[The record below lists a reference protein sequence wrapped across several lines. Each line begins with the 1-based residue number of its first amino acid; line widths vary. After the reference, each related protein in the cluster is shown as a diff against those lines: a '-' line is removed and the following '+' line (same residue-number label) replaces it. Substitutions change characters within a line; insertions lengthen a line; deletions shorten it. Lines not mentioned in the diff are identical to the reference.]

1 MVNDQKFYSRNVI
14 ETVLVVLLL
23 LGLMVATFE
32 VLRAFFGVL
41 TFALI
46 FSVSFATPFKK
57 LVKLFGNRKKLAA
70 IIYAVLLIAMVT
82 FPFILIVNAVSNHVK
97 EASVFISSVK
107 QHGLPPLP
115 SWIANLPLVGSEL
128 NAFWNNLP
136 VNPKETIAPHELQL
150 KAALNHVITAGT
162 GLLGATLQFVLGII
176 ISAFFLAGGEKT
188 LLPIKAALTHLL
200 GARNGIELLDATALA
215 VKGVTIGVMGTAF
228 FAALISWVGFMI
240 AGIPF
245 ALGLASLVFF
255 VTIIQIGPLLVW
267 VPVIIWYSSL
277 GHTGYTIFLIIY
289 AIGVLMIDA
298 VVKPILIAK
307 SGGRLPFLVLFLGV
321 LGGLAAWGFT
331 GMFKGAIVM
340 AIAYTVFTK
349 WLVKR
354 KIQGDLERE
363 SVFEG

>member
-1 MVNDQKFYSRNVI
+1 MSETKFQPKSIVETILVI
-14 ETVLVVLLL
+14 LLL
-23 LGLMVATFE
+23 LGLLFATFE

-57 LVKLFGNRKKLAA
+57 LTNILGNRKKLAA
-70 IIYAVLLIAMVT
+70 TIYAVLLIALVT
-82 FPFILIVNAVSNHVK
+82 FPFVLIVSAISNHIK
-97 EASVFISSVK
+97 DALTFISNVK
-107 QHGLPPLP
+107 VNGLPPLP
-115 SWIANLPLVGSEL
+115 TWIANLPLVGNQINS
-128 NAFWNNLP
+128 FWNNLP
-136 VNPKETIAPHELQL
+136 VNPTETIAPHELQV
-150 KAALNHVITAGT
+150 KAALNHVVSAGT
-162 GLLGATLQFVLGII
+162 GIIGATIQFILGII
-176 ISAFFLAGGEKT
+176 ISAFFLVSGEKI
-188 LLPIKAALTHLL
+188 LLPIKAALKHLF
-200 GARNGIELLDATALA
+200 GARNGIELLEATGQA
-215 VKGVTIGVMGTAF
+215 VKGVSIGVMGTAF
-228 FAALISWVGFMI
+228 FAAIISWIGFKI

-245 ALGLASLVFF
+245 ALPLAGLVFF

-267 VPVIIWYSSL
+267 VPVIIWYSTL

-289 AIGVLMIDA
+289 AMGVLMIDA

-349 WLVKR
+349 WLENRKR
-354 KIQGDLERE
+354 ESELERAPI
-363 SVFEG
+363 FEG